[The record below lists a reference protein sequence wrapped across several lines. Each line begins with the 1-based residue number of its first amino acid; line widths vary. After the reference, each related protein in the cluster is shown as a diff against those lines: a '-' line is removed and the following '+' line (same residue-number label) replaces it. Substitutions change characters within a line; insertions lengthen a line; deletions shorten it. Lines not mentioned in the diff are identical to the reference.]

1 MFFTRIF
8 VGFTTVL
15 MLTACGSGSGNSEP
29 ENRDQP
35 LIDTTTPSISEVSIT
50 EQVWAVNE
58 PVTIKFSEPMDVD
71 SLSLLLGSLNLVD
84 VTTEWNEDNTQ
95 VTITPITGWP
105 SGDYSFSVEV
115 SDIAGNSLA
124 AQTFN
129 ISVALNF
136 TNFQAAK
143 VLIGSSE
150 VTGEL
155 TSFLRYPY
163 ANQLVDAGALWI
175 ADYDQSALFK
185 FETIPTE
192 SHVSYDQVIDSIQY
206 LDIDDNVQSQS
217 FDGTQGPFI
226 HDGQLIVSE
235 YGGNRVLIFD
245 DIPTEGTDNFGIV
258 IGQATFGTSNSSCSA
273 SGLLSPEMA
282 MVGGDKFL
290 VVDNNNRVL
299 IWNSMP
305 TETGQLPDL
314 VIGQNSFDTC
324 SSNDDDQ
331 NGAED
336 DQPSARTLSFPSGVW
351 SDGEKL
357 IIVDGNNRV
366 LIWNEFPTEN
376 FAEADLV
383 IGQADFVSNLSNDDT
398 GDLSENNPSARTLS
412 AAYEG
417 ITSNGRQIFLADS
430 NNNRVLV
437 WNEWPTVNYQP
448 ADVVLGQSSF
458 THVTKN
464 DDNQDGVEDES
475 ASARTF
481 WNPAGVT
488 ISNNL
493 LIVSDT
499 DNGRVSIFESN

>member
-1 MFFTRIF
+1 
-8 VGFTTVL
+8 
-15 MLTACGSGSGNSEP
+15 
-29 ENRDQP
+29 
-35 LIDTTTPSISEVSIT
+35 
-50 EQVWAVNE
+50 
-58 PVTIKFSEPMDVD
+58 
-71 SLSLLLGSLNLVD
+71 
-84 VTTEWNEDNTQ
+84 
-95 VTITPITGWP
+95 
-105 SGDYSFSVEV
+105 
-115 SDIAGNSLA
+115 
-124 AQTFN
+124 
-129 ISVALNF
+129 
-136 TNFQAAK
+136 
-143 VLIGSSE
+143 
-150 VTGEL
+150 
-155 TSFLRYPY
+155 
-163 ANQLVDAGALWI
+163 
-175 ADYDQSALFK
+175 
-185 FETIPTE
+185 
-192 SHVSYDQVIDSIQY
+192 
-206 LDIDDNVQSQS
+206 
-217 FDGTQGPFI
+217 
-226 HDGQLIVSE
+226 
-235 YGGNRVLIFD
+235 
-245 DIPTEGTDNFGIV
+245 V